1 MGQILLV
8 RHAQAHFG
16 TDDYDRLTDLGREQ
30 ARALGEWLAVRGR
43 RLDDAV
49 TGGLKR
55 HRQTADACLEAMPA
69 PLRPD
74 GEWRADTGF
83 DEYDADEVVLRHS
96 PELTDAAGLRA
107 HIRASDNPRKAFH
120 GLFTG
125 AMTRWMAGENDG
137 DYRES
142 WSTFRARC
150 VAALERITAEAGAS
164 RTTVVFTSGGPIA
177 ALCQHL
183 LGLSERRTL
192 EVNSVLVNCATT
204 GLLYNPGAVS
214 LSFLNNY
221 SHLESGDSG
230 MVTYR

>member
-1 MGQILLV
+1 MGQIILV

-30 ARALGEWLAVRGR
+30 ARILGAWLAGRGR
-43 RLDDAV
+43 RFDGAV
-49 TGGLKR
+49 TGSLKR
-55 HRQTADACLEAMPA
+55 HRQTAQVCLETLPA
-69 PLRPD
+69 ALRPEGD
-74 GEWRADTGF
+74 WRPDPGF

-96 PELTDAAGLRA
+96 PEFADPAALRA
-107 HIRASDNPRKAFH
+107 HIRDSENPRRAFH
-120 GLFTG
+120 VLFTS
-125 AMTRWMAGENDG
+125 AMTRWMGGANDG

-142 WSTFRARC
+142 WSAFRSRC
-150 VAALERITAEAGAS
+150 VAALGRITGEGGAS

-183 LGLSERRTL
+183 LGLTTQRTL

-204 GLLYNPGAVS
+204 GLLYNPEGVS

-221 SHLESGDSG
+221 SHLESGNSK